1 MYTLDDLGKDCC
13 KIANE
18 ILPCHVNFKI
28 TSNEISII
36 DDFSQTDS
44 EGFRIRI
51 ILQNDTIRITHFYMY
66 QERKGY
72 GSAIMEK
79 ILKYCKDNNIS
90 KIYVRGANY
99 KSQNFFIKKYN
110 FKIEEQKDELA
121 NLYLSIF

>member
-18 ILPCHVNFKI
+18 ILPCHVNCKI

-51 ILQNDTIRITHFYMY
+51 TLQDDTIRVTHFYMY

-99 KSQNFFIKKYN
+99 KSQNFFINKYN

>member
-1 MYTLDDLGKDCC
+1 MYTLEDLSKDCS

-18 ILPCHVNFKI
+18 ILPHNISCKI

-44 EGFRIRI
+44 EGFRLRI
-51 ILQNDTIRITHFYMY
+51 ILQDDTIRITHFYMY
-66 QERKGY
+66 IERKGY

-79 ILKYCKDNNIS
+79 ILKYCKNNNIS

-99 KSQNFFIKKYN
+99 KSQNFFINKYN
-110 FKIEEQKDELA
+110 FQIEEQKDELA

>member
-18 ILPCHVNFKI
+18 ILPCHVNCKI

-51 ILQNDTIRITHFYMY
+51 TLQDDTIRITHFYMY

-99 KSQNFFIKKYN
+99 KSQNFFINKYN

>member
-13 KIANE
+13 KISNE
-18 ILPCHVNFKI
+18 IFPCHVNFKI

-51 ILQNDTIRITHFYMY
+51 ILQDDTIRITHFYMY

-79 ILKYCKDNNIS
+79 ILKYCKNNNIS

-110 FKIEEQKDELA
+110 FQIEEQKEKLA
-121 NLYLSIF
+121 NLYLNIF